1 MFVSRSYRNKTS
13 DKRRQLISNFFNG
26 SIWICLPTLVQLLFV
41 FVDFFF
47 VFFKNSLI
55 NFQVLP
61 RLWCYKSSWNQRSV
75 HAGLTLRSGQLKCS
89 TSYWEKYNLKPLKV
103 VIAPCNF
110 SPPTQNFTREQLS
123 ASHNSGSTRE
133 EEVGSI
139 CSGQYSY

>member
-1 MFVSRSYRNKTS
+1 MCRCKCLLVGAIETRRRTNW
-13 DKRRQLISNFFNG
+13 RQLISNFFNG

-89 TSYWEKYNLKPLKV
+89 TSYWEKYNLKPLTV

-123 ASHNSGSTRE
+123 DITQQWQHSWGGGRK
-133 EEVGSI
+133 
-139 CSGQYSY
+139 YL